1 MDKVNIDID
10 SEEYVFVFG
19 KQNLWK
25 NFFDE
30 NGFVVIRGIFS
41 LFECEEFLTALK
53 NHAEPGFP
61 TIHNIER
68 DFPEG
73 KGLKEAEL
81 IVKNKLIVS
90 IMDIICG
97 SEVVALQNQILF
109 KEAGSP
115 YAMQAWNPHQ
125 DNSYPQTPN
134 GEYTTINIFLADADP
149 ENGGMYLYPGSHKEG
164 LLPFEPTISYREKP
178 GSNPG
183 NTVKIPPQYKKLDL
197 RVKNGDMLILHGH
210 VIHGSYPN
218 KSQTRSRPL
227 FSVSYLP
234 RGTKFFKGKNN
245 NRREIEVR

>member
-1 MDKVNIDID
+1 MIDVAQYRFSHELRLGWED
-10 SEEYVFVFG
+10 
-19 KQNLWK
+19 
-25 NFFDE
+25 FFHK
-30 NGFVVIRGIFS
+30 NGFVVITNIFS
-41 LFECEEFLTALK
+41 SSECEEFLVALK
-53 NHAEPGFP
+53 KHAEPGFP

-73 KGLKEAEL
+73 RELKEVEL
-81 IVKNKLIVS
+81 VVKNKIIVS
-90 IMDIICG
+90 MMDVICG

-134 GEYTTINIFLADADP
+134 GEYTTTNIFLADADP

-218 KSQTRSRPL
+218 ISKTRSRPL

-234 RGTKFFKGKNN
+234 RGIKFLKGKNN